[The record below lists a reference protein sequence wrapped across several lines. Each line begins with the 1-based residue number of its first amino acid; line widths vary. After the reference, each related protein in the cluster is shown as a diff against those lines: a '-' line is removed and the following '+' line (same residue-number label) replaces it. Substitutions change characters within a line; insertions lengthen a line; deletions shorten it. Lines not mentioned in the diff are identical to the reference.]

1 MGLFNVYTVSNAY
14 RSDYF
19 QYLSEQ
25 WANDTDEFT
34 GAWNRSSDSLI
45 TRVKTD
51 TDMPKASMVVPANQ
65 TARLRTIFT
74 FRATPSVFSASTPT
88 SMVRGMYVEWEAKFT
103 SVANVDNSAT
113 FMGLNASASATRAT
127 TNLIGFGLNNDQ
139 LIAITDNAG
148 TETVT
153 SDLGFNAS
161 ALTSRNLYRITI
173 QGGQIEFSV
182 NGNIVATHTT
192 NITDIIGY
200 LQYYLDT
207 QGGGSSTLDIG
218 FVHVFYRGIE
228 DTRSF

>member
-34 GAWNRSSDSLI
+34 GAWNRSSDSYI

-65 TARLRTIFT
+65 TGRLRTIFT
-74 FRATPSVFSASTPT
+74 FRATPSVFSATDAT

-127 TNLIGFGLNNDQ
+127 TNLIGFGLNSDS
-139 LIAITDNAG
+139 LISITDNAG
-148 TETVT
+148 TESTT
-153 SDLGFNAS
+153 AISGIT
-161 ALTSRNLYRITI
+161 LTNRNLYRITVT
-173 QGGQIEFSV
+173 GGQIEFSV
-182 NGNIVATHTT
+182 NGNLVATHTT
-192 NITDIIGY
+192 NIPDIIGY

-207 QGGGSSTLDIG
+207 QGGGSATLDIG

>member
-1 MGLFNVYTVSNAY
+1 MGLVNVNTISNAY

-34 GAWNRSSDSLI
+34 GAWNRSSTSLI

-51 TDMPKASMVVPANQ
+51 TDMPKAAIALSANE

-74 FRATPSVFSASTPT
+74 FRATPSVFSATDAT

-113 FMGLNASASATRAT
+113 FMGLNASGSATRS
-127 TNLIGFGLNNDQ
+127 TNDLIAFGLNNDQ

-182 NGNIVATHTT
+182 NGSTVATVSYTH
-192 NITDIIGY
+192 
-200 LQYYLDT
+200 L
-207 QGGGSSTLDIG
+207 TLP
-218 FVHVFYRGIE
+218 
-228 DTRSF
+228 TKA

>member
-34 GAWNRSSDSLI
+34 GAWNRSSDSYI

-51 TDMPKASMVVPANQ
+51 TDMPKAAIVVPVNQ

-74 FRATPSVFSASTPT
+74 FRATPSVFDSQSPT

-127 TNLIGFGLNNDQ
+127 TNLIGFGLNSDS
-139 LIAITDNAG
+139 LISITDNAG
-148 TETVT
+148 TESTT
-153 SDLGFNAS
+153 AISGIT
-161 ALTSRNLYRITI
+161 LTNRNLYRITVT
-173 QGGQIEFSV
+173 GGQIEFSV
-182 NGNIVATHTT
+182 NGNLVATHTT
-192 NITDIIGY
+192 NIPDIIGY

-207 QGGGSSTLDIG
+207 EGGGSSTLDVG

>member
-34 GAWNRSSDSLI
+34 GAWNRSSDSYI

-51 TDMPKASMVVPANQ
+51 TDMPKAAIVVPVNQ

-74 FRATPSVFSASTPT
+74 FRATPSVFDSQSPT

-103 SVANVDNSAT
+103 NVANVDNSAT

-127 TNLIGFGLNNDQ
+127 TNLIGFGLNSDS
-139 LIAITDNAG
+139 LISITDNAG
-148 TETVT
+148 TESTT
-153 SDLGFNAS
+153 AISGIT
-161 ALTSRNLYRITI
+161 LTNRNLYRITVT
-173 QGGQIEFSV
+173 GGQIEFSV
-182 NGNIVATHTT
+182 NGNLVATHTT
-192 NITDIIGY
+192 NIPDIIGY

>member
-34 GAWNRSSDSLI
+34 GAWNRSSTSLI

-51 TDMPKASMVVPANQ
+51 TDMPKAQIACTSNT

-74 FRATPSVFSASTPT
+74 FRATPSKFSPSDAT
-88 SMVRGMYVEWEAKFT
+88 SMVRGMYVEWEGKFT
-103 SVANVDNSAT
+103 NVANVDNSAS
-113 FMGLNASASATRAT
+113 FMGLNASSSATRAT
-127 TNLIGFGLNNDQ
+127 TNLVAFGLSSDS
-139 LIAITDNAG
+139 LIAISDSAG
-148 TETVT
+148 TETT
-153 SDLGFNAS
+153 TAIAGIT
-161 ALTSRNLYRITI
+161 LTDRNLYRITV

-192 NITDIIGY
+192 NNPDIIGY
-200 LQYYLDT
+200 LQYYLDSEAGT
-207 QGGGSSTLDIG
+207 ANLDIG

-228 DTRSF
+228 DTRAF

>member
-34 GAWNRSSDSLI
+34 GAWNRSSDSYI

-65 TARLRTIFT
+65 TGRLRTIFT
-74 FRATPSVFSASTPT
+74 FRATPSVFSATDAT

-127 TNLIGFGLNNDQ
+127 TNLIGFGLNSDS
-139 LIAITDNAG
+139 LISITDNAG
-148 TETVT
+148 TESTT
-153 SDLGFNAS
+153 AISGIT
-161 ALTSRNLYRITI
+161 LTNRNLYRITV
-173 QGGQIEFSV
+173 QGGQVEFSV
-182 NGNIVATHTT
+182 NGSIVATHTT
-192 NITDIIGY
+192 NIPDIIGY

-207 QGGGSSTLDIG
+207 EGGGSSTLDVG

>member
-34 GAWNRSSDSLI
+34 GAWNRSSDSYI

-51 TDMPKASMVVPANQ
+51 TDMPKAAIVVPVNQ

-74 FRATPSVFSASTPT
+74 FRATPSVFDSQSPT

-103 SVANVDNSAT
+103 NVANVDNSAT

-127 TNLIGFGLNNDQ
+127 TNLIGFGLNSDS
-139 LIAITDNAG
+139 LISITDNAG
-148 TETVT
+148 TESTT
-153 SDLGFNAS
+153 AISGNT
-161 ALTSRNLYRITI
+161 LTNRNLYRITVT
-173 QGGQIEFSV
+173 GGQIEFSV
-182 NGNIVATHTT
+182 NGNLVATHTT
-192 NITDIIGY
+192 NIPDIIGY

-207 QGGGSSTLDIG
+207 EGGGSSTLDIG
-218 FVHVFYRGIE
+218 FVHIFYRGIE

>member
-34 GAWNRSSDSLI
+34 GAWNRSSDSYI

-51 TDMPKASMVVPANQ
+51 TDMPKAAIVVPVNP

-74 FRATPSVFSASTPT
+74 FRATPSVFDSQSPT

-103 SVANVDNSAT
+103 NVANVDNSAT

-127 TNLIGFGLNNDQ
+127 TNLIGFGLNSDS
-139 LIAITDNAG
+139 LISITDNAG
-148 TETVT
+148 TESTT
-153 SDLGFNAS
+153 AISGIT
-161 ALTSRNLYRITI
+161 LTNRNLYRITVT
-173 QGGQIEFSV
+173 GGQIEFSV
-182 NGNIVATHTT
+182 NGNLVATHTT
-192 NITDIIGY
+192 NIPDIIGY

-207 QGGGSSTLDIG
+207 EGGGSSTLDIG
-218 FVHVFYRGIE
+218 FVHIFYRGIE

>member
-34 GAWNRSSDSLI
+34 GAWNRSSDSYI

-74 FRATPSVFSASTPT
+74 FRATPSVFDAGTPT

-127 TNLIGFGLNNDQ
+127 TNLIGFGLNSDS
-139 LIAITDNAG
+139 LISITDNAG
-148 TETVT
+148 TESTT
-153 SDLGFNAS
+153 AISGIT
-161 ALTSRNLYRITI
+161 LTNRNLYRITVT
-173 QGGQIEFSV
+173 GGQIEFSV
-182 NGNIVATHTT
+182 NGNLVATHTT
-192 NITDIIGY
+192 NIPDIIGY

-207 QGGGSSTLDIG
+207 EGGGSSTLDVG

>member
-1 MGLFNVYTVSNAY
+1 MGLFNVYTVANAY

-51 TDMPKASMVVPANQ
+51 TDMPKAAMVVPANQ

-74 FRATPSVFSASTPT
+74 FRATPSVFNASSPT

-103 SVANVDNSAT
+103 NVANIDNAAS
-113 FMGLNASASATRAT
+113 FMGLNASNAATRAT
-127 TNLIGFGLNNDQ
+127 TNLIGFGLSSDS
-139 LIAITDNAG
+139 LVAVSDSSG
-148 TETVT
+148 TETT
-153 SDLGFNAS
+153 TAISGIT
-161 ALTSRNLYRITI
+161 LTNRYLYRITI
-173 QGGQIEFSV
+173 QGGQVEFSV

-192 NITDIIGY
+192 NNPDIIGY
-200 LQYYLDT
+200 LQYYIDT
-207 QGGGSSTLDIG
+207 EAGGSATLDVG
-218 FVHVFYRGIE
+218 FVHVFYRGVE

>member
-34 GAWNRSSDSLI
+34 GAWNRSSDSYI

-65 TARLRTIFT
+65 TGRLRTIFT
-74 FRATPSVFSASTPT
+74 FRATPSVFSATDAT

-127 TNLIGFGLNNDQ
+127 TNLIGFGLNSDS
-139 LIAITDNAG
+139 LISITDNAG
-148 TETVT
+148 TESTT
-153 SDLGFNAS
+153 AISGIT
-161 ALTSRNLYRITI
+161 LTNRNLYRITV
-173 QGGQIEFSV
+173 QGGQVEFSV
-182 NGNIVATHTT
+182 NGSIVATHTT
-192 NITDIIGY
+192 NIPDIIGY

-207 QGGGSSTLDIG
+207 EGGGSSTLDIG
-218 FVHVFYRGIE
+218 FVHIFYRGIE